1 MIYDIWYM
9 IYDIHYGIRMIHCIF
24 SYLYIDI
31 WFLYNTRNVRILW
44 HFSLDDLYFLANRS
58 GAVEVRSP
66 GGRSAA
72 DEGRIGSRAAG
83 SPAGHGE
90 GVVCKR
96 KKTVDFLSQ
105 RISHGK
111 NRKKSHVAEHCGFP
125 VRPKLLWIAWTR
137 PNCTKSPPAKNTR
150 ITVKLKMLKMLK
162 GLKAVSQ
169 STSCLD

>member
-1 MIYDIWYM
+1 MYIYFYTYVYMIYDIWYM
-9 IYDIHYGIRMIHCIF
+9 IYDIWYMICITNDTLHF

-31 WFLYNTRNVRILW
+31 WFLYNKRNVRSLW

-96 KKTVDFLSQ
+96 KKTVDFFA
-105 RISHGK
+105 K
-111 NRKKSHVAEHCGFP
+111 NPEICFP
-125 VRPKLLWIAWTR
+125 VRFHFVDFLWGQSCCGLPGQGRIARNHLRQKTQELL
-137 PNCTKSPPAKNTR
+137 
-150 ITVKLKMLKMLK
+150 
-162 GLKAVSQ
+162 
-169 STSCLD
+169 

>member
-1 MIYDIWYM
+1 MI
-9 IYDIHYGIRMIHCIF
+9 CITNDTLHF

-31 WFLYNTRNVRILW
+31 IWFLYNKRNVRSLW

-96 KKTVDFLSQ
+96 KKNRGFHCKESRNLFSCE
-105 RISHGK
+105 ISF
-111 NRKKSHVAEHCGFP
+111 CGFP

>member
-1 MIYDIWYM
+1 MI
-9 IYDIHYGIRMIHCIF
+9 CITNDTLHF

-31 WFLYNTRNVRILW
+31 WFLYNKRNVRILW

-90 GVVCKR
+90 GVVCLEKNR
-96 KKTVDFLSQ
+96 GFHCKESRNLQ
-105 RISHGK
+105 RISF
-111 NRKKSHVAEHCGFP
+111 CGFP

-137 PNCTKSPPAKNTR
+137 QNRTKSPL
-150 ITVKLKMLKMLK
+150 KLSQEYSSLRCLKCLQE
-162 GLKAVSQ
+162 GLEVSCQ